1 MSILYAVSWLLR
13 TLCKDTKHLL
23 VVITTWLRQWH
34 TWWWCN
40 YPVCTHAQQGVEWLL
55 CLSVCLSVCQSV
67 SQSVDTKMTILSEL
81 GMLAAFSCD
90 VYVFCF
96 LSKLSNKTTPRFQY
110 FLQILC
116 NTFIP
121 NKVQSAP
128 SVSVNSH
135 SVWDKCSTGHFLA
148 LAIERPFH
156 TAVWNGRHVGTRT
169 LFGNFFGNNRHS
181 NYARIMRE

>member
-55 CLSVCLSVCQSV
+55 CLSVCLSVSQSV

-81 GMLAAFSCD
+81 GKLAAFSCD
-90 VYVFCF
+90 VYVFALCPNYRT
-96 LSKLSNKTTPRFQY
+96 KLHLDFNISYKY
-110 FLQILC
+110 YGS
-116 NTFIP
+116 TFIP

-148 LAIERPFH
+148 IERPFH
-156 TAVWNGRHVGTRT
+156 SAVWNGRHV
-169 LFGNFFGNNRHS
+169 NYKYIHS
-181 NYARIMRE
+181 YEYLYDLPQNPQV